1 MGKVAN
7 IVPTG
12 DKDDGGGFKG
22 GVEGTGIST
31 QYLDSEVL
39 KLDTVNKGMI
49 HGQRFWITWVVIR
62 GTASGRGL
70 RSGIGVDDEAWVTG
84 SGAVVLHI

>member
-1 MGKVAN
+1 MMG
-7 IVPTG
+7 G
-12 DKDDGGGFKG
+12 GGGGFKG

-39 KLDTVNKGMI
+39 KLDTENKGMI

-62 GTASGRGL
+62 RTAGGRGL
-70 RSGIGVDDEAWVTG
+70 RSGIGVDNEAWVTG
-84 SGAVVLHI
+84 LGVVVLHV